1 MTVALAWVG
10 CDSRKREH
18 LYLASDSRVSGGG
31 TMDACPKIF
40 TLPRSDAALCFA
52 GATTAAYPLMLQI
65 ANAIAA
71 HRPSRDRSMDVTYL
85 KSHVVRLC
93 SDMIARFQGV
103 SGEFKS
109 HEVQFILAGFSWLT
123 NDFKLWTIDYSAR
136 TRKFEAREGCSFHDR
151 LRKAIFVGDQGTAL
165 RSLVMRQLQGTAGP
179 QWYLEPLRI
188 LATRLSTV
196 GAADTI
202 GGPPQVVRIARHMNT
217 RVFSVRWKGE
227 VTLYGRPLF
236 GYERVDYWSIDPF
249 TGEIFSPPPVG
260 NRPVPAG
267 GLEGDLTPEV
277 Q

>member
-1 MTVALAWVG
+1 MTVAMAWVG
-10 CDSRKREH
+10 GDSRRGEH

-52 GATTAAYPLMLQI
+52 GVTTAAYPLMLQI

-71 HRPSRDRSMDVTYL
+71 HGPSRDRSMDVTYL

-93 SDMIARFQGV
+93 SDMIARFRGA

-123 NDFKLWTIDYSAR
+123 NDFKLWTIDYSAS
-136 TRKFEAREGCSFHDR
+136 TRQFEAREGRNFHDR

-165 RSLVMRQLQGTAGP
+165 RSLVMRQLQSTTGP
-179 QWYLEPLRI
+179 QWCLEPFAI
-188 LATRLSTV
+188 LATRLRSV
-196 GAADTI
+196 GPAETI
-202 GGPPQVVRIARHMNT
+202 GGPPQLIRIARHMNT
-217 RVFSVRWKGE
+217 RVFSVRWKDE
-227 VTLYGRPLF
+227 ATIYGRPLF

-249 TGEIFSPPPVG
+249 SGQIFSPPPVG
-260 NRPVPAG
+260 NRPVPGDGGKG
-267 GLEGDLTPEV
+267 GLTGELE
-277 Q
+277 